1 MNNETVTI
9 VSGLPR
15 SGTSMMMVML
25 EAGGLEVLTD
35 GERKAD
41 EDNPKGYYE
50 FEKVKKLKDDS
61 SWVPQAK
68 AKVVKIVSALLQHL
82 PPEYSYKV
90 IFMLRD
96 MEETVASQ
104 KQMLVRRNEPTDRI
118 SDQDLE
124 TISRNHLQEIDKW
137 LAEQLNFEVLYVNYN
152 EVLNNPIRHSQ
163 EIRTFLGGSLDV
175 AEMARVVDSNLYR
188 QRRHRR

>member
-15 SGTSMMMVML
+15 SGTSMMMGML